1 MGCSFLAPV
10 QSALG
15 AVANAV
21 APVAAAIPGPWQL
34 PAVAY
39 NVVNAASTG
48 NIAGAVLS
56 AIPGIPIVSQAGG
69 IGNAISNSVNGLSNI
84 ASGISSGAGVASTIA
99 GAAGSAYNAAA
110 ATSALTTA
118 VPGLDA
124 AAAANWA
131 NAGYSAADLAT
142 MTANG
147 MSVADMTALGST
159 LPGLASGAVT
169 SVPGISSQGQT
180 FLNSSAGTSL
190 LGKGLSTLAQGG
202 AAAISGYANSQAAN
216 QAAGLQ
222 AQSSANALA
231 ETQRQFNIGQ
241 TNQQPWLTAG
251 KAAQGAQLDLMGLPG
266 GTLGTATNALT
277 ELQKSPGYQFQL
289 QQGQKSLDAGL
300 AARGGMGSGKALTA
314 GVDYN
319 QNMATTGYNNRLSQL
334 AGVSNTGQAAASGM
348 ANQGATYANQ
358 AGQLTQNVGNAQATG
373 VLASNQA
380 VMQGVQGVANSLS
393 SYANPT
399 QRIIGYNADGTPIYG

>member
-15 AVANAV
+15 AVANTV
-21 APVAAAIPGPWQL
+21 APIVASIPGPWQL
-34 PAVAY
+34 PAMAY
-39 NVVNAASTG
+39 NVYNAASQG
-48 NIAGAVLS
+48 NIAGAVMA

-69 IGNAISNSVNGLSNI
+69 IGNAISNSVNGISNI
-84 ASGISSGAGVASTIA
+84 ASGISNGAGVVSSIA
-99 GAAGSAYNAAA
+99 NAAGSAYNAAA
-110 ATSALTTA
+110 AISQITA
-118 VPGLDA
+118 AAPGIDA

-131 NAGYSAADLAT
+131 NAGYSPADIAT
-142 MTANG
+142 MSANG
-147 MSVADMTALGST
+147 MSVADMNALGST
-159 LPGLASGAVT
+159 LPGLASGATT
-169 SVPGISSQGQT
+169 SVSGLSQKAQT
-180 FLNSSAGTSL
+180 FLNSSTGTQF
-190 LGKGLSTLAQGG
+190 LGRGISSLAQGG
-202 AAAISGYANSQAAN
+202 AAALAGYSNSQSAN
-216 QAAGLQ
+216 QAAQIQ

-231 ETQRQFNIGQ
+231 ETKRQFDIGQ
-241 TNQQPWLTAG
+241 VNQQPWLTAG

-319 QNMATTGYNNRLSQL
+319 QNMASTNYNNRLSQL
-334 AGVSNTGQAAASGM
+334 SSVSNMGQAAASGM
-348 ANQGATYANQ
+348 AGQGASYANT
-358 AGQLTQNVGNAQATG
+358 AGALTQNIGNAQATG

-380 VMQGVQGVANSLS
+380 QMQGIQGIANSLS

-399 QRIIGYNADGTPIYG
+399 PKIIGYNPDGTPIYG